1 MKVEDVRKRLQEA
14 RRHLEFCVVLYRD
27 QLARGKHFLHE
38 HPLGA
43 SSWKEGCIERLAG
56 KPDVSTTVGHMCRY
70 DMKVDDELG
79 VKKLVMKP
87 TRWLSSSEAMLRRL
101 SSKCQRDHEH
111 GSLLNGKAAQAAVYL
126 DRLCVEILKGM
137 RDTIIEND
145 MNQEMKDDEQ
155 SQGLINSLVVARHPE
170 QWDKPRRGSMGTEGS
185 PLLPNG
191 ILANVNKSQ
200 WGKRPKVFRRSYA
213 Y

>member
-56 KPDVSTTVGHMCRY
+56 KPDVSTTVGHMCRC

-111 GSLLNGKAAQAAVYL
+111 GSLLNGKAAQAAVYP
-126 DRLCVEILKGM
+126 DRLCVHIWKGM

-145 MNQEMKDDEQ
+145 MKEELKDDE
-155 SQGLINSLVVARHPE
+155 
-170 QWDKPRRGSMGTEGS
+170 
-185 PLLPNG
+185 
-191 ILANVNKSQ
+191 
-200 WGKRPKVFRRSYA
+200 RS
-213 Y
+213 